1 MKNWKKI
8 VGFMLC
14 LCMTLGLMAGCSSKE
29 EGKEEAGTRAETES
43 DADTDTKTEVQNG
56 GEIVTLTF
64 MRTGTPEVLREIFDP
79 IIASFEEEHPNIK
92 IDMQDLGWADAEKTM
107 QIMASSQTLP
117 DVMYHLPATI
127 FDLADKGLIE
137 DLTPYLDDE
146 LKEDMYA
153 SLLEAGKYNDKQYMI
168 TCGGTTLLYWY
179 NTELFEQAGLDPDNP
194 PSTWE
199 EFLEAAKAID
209 EKTDAAGVAMYGS
222 PAGGETSFFFESLF
236 ASEVGGETWNGE
248 RYTYDLEE
256 NREAALNTLNFIKEM
271 TQYSQGSVE
280 EFGRFDIRTLLR
292 DGNVGM
298 ALDAINMQNQIQ
310 DGLDSGK
317 FRVAQLPAGNSGKQ
331 ISAVNAGGF
340 FIPTNSEHKE
350 EAWTFLRYLMNTD
363 NQKAHSTYGSIPV
376 LQSEAAKYAGH
387 AYYEIVIQS
396 VSDSVPEGITPKTNS
411 LWQVTGEQLQLLM
424 MGNQDAETT
433 LDNIIAG
440 HQEIYEE

>member
-363 NQKAHSTYGSIPV
+363 NQTAHSTFGSIRV
-376 LQSEAAKYAGH
+376 LQSEAEKYAGN

>member
-1 MKNWKKI
+1 M
-8 VGFMLC
+8 
-14 LCMTLGLMAGCSSKE
+14 
-29 EGKEEAGTRAETES
+29 
-43 DADTDTKTEVQNG
+43 
-56 GEIVTLTF
+56 
-64 MRTGTPEVLREIFDP
+64 
-79 IIASFEEEHPNIK
+79 
-92 IDMQDLGWADAEKTM
+92 
-107 QIMASSQTLP
+107 
-117 DVMYHLPATI
+117 
-127 FDLADKGLIE
+127 
-137 DLTPYLDDE
+137 
-146 LKEDMYA
+146 
-153 SLLEAGKYNDKQYMI
+153 
-168 TCGGTTLLYWY
+168 
-179 NTELFEQAGLDPDNP
+179 
-194 PSTWE
+194 
-199 EFLEAAKAID
+199 
-209 EKTDAAGVAMYGS
+209 
-222 PAGGETSFFFESLF
+222 F
-236 ASEVGGETWNGE
+236 ASEVGGVPWNGA
-248 RYTYDLEE
+248 RYTYVLEE

-350 EAWTFLRYLMNTD
+350 EALTFLRYLMNTD

-376 LQSEAAKYAGH
+376 LQSEAAKYAGN